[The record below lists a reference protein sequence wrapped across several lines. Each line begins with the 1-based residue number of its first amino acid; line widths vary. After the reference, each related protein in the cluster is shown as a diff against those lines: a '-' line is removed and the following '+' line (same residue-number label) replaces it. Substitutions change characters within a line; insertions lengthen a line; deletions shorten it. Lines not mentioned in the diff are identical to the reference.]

1 MKQLLVLVLIAL
13 CLLPAVSDA
22 FVFLSDDQ
30 VVITAPIDDDVIAS
44 GGTILVNAPVQSL
57 TATGGSIIVNA
68 PVAGDV
74 IAAGGTIT
82 IGADVDGKVLAAGG
96 SIGINRTVENALL
109 TGGTV
114 VLGSSATVLR
124 DAVISAGSVTN
135 AGTVMRNLSVSAN
148 TFENPGT
155 AGAIT
160 YEQRQAG
167 SNIPGGFGLLSLLV
181 TVGFLFLGVILI
193 QIFPEEFA
201 HVVREVVTNPVI
213 KTIVGFF
220 GVIISALILFVI
232 AITVIGLPIAAV
244 LGMFF
249 LIAVLLSSLF
259 VAFALGDAVVSRLR
273 WKTGVTVTF
282 VLGFVLLQILY
293 LIPVFGWLV
302 QVGAVSLGYGA
313 FLYALRD
320 AWRVYS
326 GQI

>member
-1 MKQLLVLVLIAL
+1 MKHLIVFVLIAL

-22 FVFLSDDQ
+22 FVFISDDQ
-30 VVITAPIDDDVIAS
+30 AVIATPIDDDVIAS
-44 GGTILVNAPVQSL
+44 GGTILVNAPVRSL
-57 TATGGSIIVNA
+57 IATGGSIIVNA

-74 IAAGGTIT
+74 IAAGGTI
-82 IGADVDGKVLAAGG
+82 IVGADVDGKVLAAGG
-96 SIGINRTVENALL
+96 SIGINGTVENVFL

-135 AGTVMRNLSVSAN
+135 AGTVVRNLSVSAG

-160 YEQRQAG
+160 YEQQG
-167 SNIPGGFGLLSLLV
+167 GPDMPGGFGLLSLLV

-201 HVVREVVTNPVI
+201 HVVREVVTNPII

-220 GVIISALILFVI
+220 GVIISTLILLVI

-249 LIAVLLSSLF
+249 LVAVLLSSLF
-259 VAFALGDAVVSRLR
+259 VAFALGDVVVSRLR
-273 WKTGVTVTF
+273 WKTGVTAIF
-282 VLGFVLLQILY
+282 VLGFVLLQISY
-293 LIPVFGWLV
+293 LIPVLGWLV

-326 GQI
+326 GAA

>member
-1 MKQLLVLVLIAL
+1 MKRLIVFVLIAL

-22 FVFLSDDQ
+22 FVFISDDQ
-30 VVITAPIDDDVIAS
+30 AVIAAPIDDDVIAS
-44 GGTILVNAPVQSL
+44 GGTVLVNAPVRSL

-82 IGADVDGKVLAAGG
+82 VGADVDGKVLAAGG
-96 SIGINRTVENALL
+96 SIGINGTVDNVFL

-135 AGTVMRNLSVSAN
+135 AGTVVRNLSVSAG

-160 YEQRQAG
+160 YEQQQDTSGG
-167 SNIPGGFGLLSLLV
+167 SGLLSLLI
-181 TVGFLFLGVILI
+181 TAGFLFLGVILI
-193 QIFPEEFA
+193 QIFPGEFA

-213 KTIVGFF
+213 KTAVGFF
-220 GVIISALILFVI
+220 GVIISTLILLVI

-249 LIAVLLSSLF
+249 LVAVLLSSLF
-259 VAFALGDAVVSRLR
+259 VAFALGDVVVSRLR
-273 WKTGVTVTF
+273 WKTGVTAIF
-282 VLGFVLLQILY
+282 VLGFVLLQIFY
-293 LIPVFGWLV
+293 FIPVLGLLV
-302 QVGAVSLGYGA
+302 QVGAISLGYGA

-326 GQI
+326 GEL